1 MGVKNFF
8 IKKMLQHKL
17 KGMPADQQQKIMN
30 AFEQNPELF
39 EKMGQEIQALQKQGK
54 NQQAAAMEVMRKYQ
68 SELQKLMM

>member
-1 MGVKNFF
+1 MGIKNFF
-8 IKKMLQHKL
+8 VKKMLQQKL
-17 KGMPADQQQKIMN
+17 KSLPADQQQKILQ
-30 AFEQNPELF
+30 AFEANPELF